1 MPEIDPVS
9 ILRKEMLN
17 KVNAILEQV
26 KLTNGR
32 VTRIEK
38 VLLFV
43 GGIMAGLGILK
54 LPVILT
60 LFGG

>member
-1 MPEIDPVS
+1 MSDIDSVML
-9 ILRKEMLN
+9 LRKEMMK
-17 KVNAILEQV
+17 KVNEILAQV

-54 LPVILT
+54 LPALLT

>member
-43 GGIMAGLGILK
+43 GGILVGLGVLKFSSILG
-54 LPVILT
+54 IA
-60 LFGG
+60 F

>member
-43 GGIMAGLGILK
+43 GGISVGLGILK
-54 LPVILT
+54 FSSILGIA
-60 LFGG
+60 F

>member
-1 MPEIDPVS
+1 MPEIDAVA

-17 KVNAILEQV
+17 KVNEILAQV

-43 GGIMAGLGILK
+43 GGIMAGLGLFN
-54 LPVILT
+54 LPSILT
-60 LFGG
+60 VLF

>member
-1 MPEIDPVS
+1 MSDIDSVML
-9 ILRKEMLN
+9 LRKEMMK
-17 KVNAILEQV
+17 KVNEILEQV

-43 GGIMAGLGILK
+43 GGILVGLGVLKFSSILG
-54 LPVILT
+54 IA
-60 LFGG
+60 F

>member
-1 MPEIDPVS
+1 MNDIDSVML
-9 ILRKEMLN
+9 LRKEMMK
-17 KVNAILEQV
+17 KVNEILEQV

-43 GGIMAGLGILK
+43 GGILVGLGVLKFSSILG
-54 LPVILT
+54 IA
-60 LFGG
+60 F

>member
-1 MPEIDPVS
+1 VNDIDSVML
-9 ILRKEMLN
+9 LRKEMMK
-17 KVNAILEQV
+17 KVNEILEQV

-43 GGIMAGLGILK
+43 GGILVGLGVLKFSSILG
-54 LPVILT
+54 IA
-60 LFGG
+60 F